1 MFLLLLYASRAT
13 VLLEG
18 REGVPKNLKRAFA
31 LASIGAEFGCYH
43 CKGVLAR
50 CFFAGYGCQLDLA
63 LAERLAQESA
73 DAGSRYGL
81 YVLGYL
87 AYEKGRFVAAKTY
100 WQKAADLGLAVA
112 QFNLASLLVRVR
124 QSLRTLLEIQ
134 QKEEHYL
141 ELCRLILQLDEESFL
156 LYLEASKKGYSSA
169 WQELGMMFR
178 KGITVAVNPSL
189 ASQCFDK
196 SRNAGNQELK
206 MC

>member
-18 REGVPKNLKRAFA
+18 REGVPKNFERAFA
-31 LASIGAEFGCYH
+31 LASFGAEFGCPH

-50 CFFAGYGCQLDLA
+50 CFLAGYGCQLDLA

-73 DAGSRYGL
+73 DVGSRYGL

-87 AYEKGRFVAAKTY
+87 AYEKGRVVAAKTY

-134 QKEEHYL
+134 KKEEHYL
-141 ELCRLILQLDEESFL
+141 ELCRLIQQLDEESFL
-156 LYLEASKKGYSSA
+156 LYLEASKTGYPSA
-169 WQELGMMFR
+169 WQELGVMFHY
-178 KGITVAVNPSL
+178 GIAVYTDMSL
-189 ASQCFDK
+189 ASQCFAK
-196 SRNAGNQELK
+196 ARKAGIEYVRL
-206 MC
+206 C

>member
-1 MFLLLLYASRAT
+1 MFLLLLYAMRAT

-31 LASIGAEFGCYH
+31 LASKGAKFGCPH

-63 LAERLAQESA
+63 KAERLAQESA
-73 DAGSRYGL
+73 DARSSYGL

-87 AYEKGRFVAAKTY
+87 AYDKGRLVAAKTY

-124 QSLRTLLEIQ
+124 QSLRPLLQKQ

-141 ELCRLILQLDEESFL
+141 ELYCLILHLDKESFL
-156 LYLEASKKGYSSA
+156 LYLEASKKGYPSA
-169 WQELGMMFR
+169 WQELGAMFHHGIVVDVNMDWASRCFAKAR
-178 KGITVAVNPSL
+178 KAGIE
-189 ASQCFDK
+189 
-196 SRNAGNQELK
+196 ELK
-206 MC
+206 M